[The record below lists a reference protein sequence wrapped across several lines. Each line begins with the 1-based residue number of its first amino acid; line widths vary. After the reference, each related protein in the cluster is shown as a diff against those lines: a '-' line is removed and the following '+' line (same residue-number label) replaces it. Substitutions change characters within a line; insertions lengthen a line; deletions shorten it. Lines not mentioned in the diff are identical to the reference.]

1 MKLDYVLV
9 LTQYGLGMFIAFLI
23 GACSSLLGIGGGPL
37 IVPLL
42 LYGFG
47 LSDSVARGTSLALLI
62 VNGVLGLYS
71 RHLAKMELS
80 QYFDPKFFLIM
91 VIPLAI
97 GSLFTIQIIQIVQG
111 VNFELDPIWQSLLR
125 KLLGI
130 VLVVI
135 GLVIFIFE
143 QYKK

>member
-1 MKLDYVLV
+1 M

-71 RHLAKMELS
+71 RHLAKMDLS

-97 GSLFTIQIIQIVQG
+97 GSLFTIQIVQG
-111 VNFELDPIWQSLLR
+111 VNFELDPLWQSLLR
-125 KLLGI
+125 KLFGI
-130 VLVVI
+130 VLIVI